1 MTNSIVPL
9 ALAVVIIMAFRVR
22 RMMTAQVFRPA
33 MIWARVVILAILG
46 IVVLI
51 VEMRTRVT
59 LLGIAGGFLV
69 GLLLAAYSLTHTTFD
84 QESEPPRYKTN
95 PYIGAVIVAL
105 FAIRILYDGLS
116 ARAHAVHPGPVNP
129 FQVSWLAALL
139 YFLFVAYWDAYY
151 IGLIRRF
158 RKHD

>member
-1 MTNSIVPL
+1 MKSSIVPL

-33 MIWARVVILAILG
+33 MIWARVVVLSLLG
-46 IVVLI
+46 VVVLLM
-51 VEMRTRVT
+51 EMRTRVT
-59 LLGIAGGFLV
+59 LFGIAGGFLL

-84 QESEPPRYKTN
+84 QAGDPPRYKTN

-116 ARAHAVHPGPVNP
+116 ARAQAAHPGPVNP
-129 FQVSWLAALL
+129 FHVSWLAALF
-139 YFLFVAYWDAYY
+139 YFLFVAYWDTYY
-151 IGLIRRF
+151 LGLIRRF
-158 RKHD
+158 RGRD